1 MTTNI
6 DHPSADGATPRRRRD
21 RTHWLYLAVIAAVL
35 GGVALGLIA
44 PSAGKEIGVLGT
56 TFVSR
61 QHKSAA
67 RRHAQRTTEVVWC

>member
-1 MTTNI
+1 MSTNI

-44 PSAGKEIGVLGT
+44 PSAGKEVGVAFIYFLAMSTVALGLGL
-56 TFVSR
+56 R
-61 QHKSAA
+61 SA
-67 RRHAQRTTEVVWC
+67 HDLL